1 MEKYVWLFPLLFIF
15 HDMEEI
21 IGFGI
26 WYKRNKTML
35 DERFPAISKSYGDYS
50 TEGMAAA
57 VYEELILCIAFC
69 LMAIVTDRYAL
80 WLGGFIAYAVHLVM
94 HIGQSIVIRSYIPA
108 LVTSTI
114 ALPVSIWI
122 IKECIG
128 LLGYSAGTVVF
139 YSVIGIAVVGLN
151 LKLAHL
157 LLSRF
162 TRWMNTKSG
171 EEM

>member
-26 WYKRNKTML
+26 WYKRNKAIL
-35 DERFPAISKSYGDYS
+35 DERFPAISKSYADYS
-50 TEGMAAA
+50 TEGMATA

-69 LMAIVTDRYAL
+69 LMAIVTGKYAL

-108 LVTSTI
+108 LATSTI
-114 ALPVSIWI
+114 VLPVSIWI

-157 LLSRF
+157 LLPRF

>member
-26 WYKRNKTML
+26 WYKRNKAIL
-35 DERFPAISKSYGDYS
+35 DERFPAISKSYADYS

-69 LMAIVTDRYAL
+69 LMAIVTGKYAL

-94 HIGQSIVIRSYIPA
+94 HIGQSIVIRSYISA

-157 LLSRF
+157 LLPRF

>member
-26 WYKRNKTML
+26 WYKRNKAML
-35 DERFPAISKSYGDYS
+35 DERFPAISKSYADYS

-57 VYEELILCIAFC
+57 VYEELLLCIAFC
-69 LMAIVTDRYAL
+69 IMATATGKYAL
-80 WLGGFIAYAVHLVM
+80 WLGGFIAYAAHLVM
-94 HIGQSIVIRSYIPA
+94 HIGQSIAIRSYIPA
-108 LVTSTI
+108 LATSI
-114 ALPVSIWI
+114 VALPASIWI
-122 IKECIG
+122 IKQCIR
-128 LLGYSAGTVVF
+128 LMGYSAGTVIL

-151 LKLAHL
+151 LKFAHL
-157 LLSRF
+157 LLSWF
-162 TRWMNTKSG
+162 TRWMNAKSG

>member
-26 WYKRNKTML
+26 WYKRNKVML
-35 DERFPAISKSYGDYS
+35 DERFPAISKSYVDYS

-57 VYEELILCIAFC
+57 VYEELLLCIAFC
-69 LMAIVTDRYAL
+69 IMAIATSKYAL

-108 LVTSTI
+108 LATSII

-122 IKECIG
+122 IKECIE
-128 LLGYSAGTVVF
+128 LLGYSAGTVIL
-139 YSVIGIAVVGLN
+139 YSVIGIAIVGLN
-151 LKLAHL
+151 LKFAHL
-157 LLSRF
+157 LLSWF
-162 TRWMNTKSG
+162 TRWMNAKSG
-171 EEM
+171 EKM

>member
-26 WYKRNKTML
+26 WYKRNKAML
-35 DERFPAISKSYGDYS
+35 DERFLAISKSYADYS

-69 LMAIVTDRYAL
+69 LMAIVTGRYAL

-128 LLGYSAGTVVF
+128 LLGYSAGTVVL

-157 LLSRF
+157 LLSWF